1 MQRRGPRLFRAT
13 FLFVL
18 LLLFTGVVAVFG
30 AAPSETPLAQD
41 EPLAQ
46 RVIFFGSDGMR
57 PDLVERYVDE
67 GAMPTYADLIAN
79 GVRGDNGMLPPFPPN
94 TGVGWTSMATGAW
107 SSVHGVTNN
116 RFHIVGTDFG
126 RRTSAFQPGVIQAET
141 IAEAAEKAGK
151 KVAIIEW
158 PAGRNYPVEGPRVD
172 YRSFY
177 SARGVTTNFV
187 SPTDNE
193 TFIRVFFLD
202 YDVMDLQEATGW
214 TNVPESFSPALETVM
229 VVRDFGVEK
238 YNHAVYIYDST
249 DDGTTNYDH
258 ALLTPC
264 EPASERGERPACT
277 KDGDAAVADLTEGEW
292 AEIKLTIVGGRD
304 EGKTAG
310 MYVKLTRLSDDAS
323 EFRIYHTSV
332 QRVNA
337 EPEELED
344 YLAENFPTGIAADY
358 APLEAG
364 IVDEETYVEQGL
376 MWEDAYF
383 PIIEYILT
391 EYQPDTDLVLA
402 GYPVTDEFSHQ
413 FMALITPGSP
423 VYDDVDRDGVPD
435 GLVEERE
442 GYLRSAYEGAD
453 RTLALI
459 RSLMPDAAVV
469 AGADHGFAPQWKAI
483 SAGDVLF
490 NAGLQS
496 EAQTSNCRPKDKT
509 QDQAKACWAGGTAQ
523 IYINLA
529 GRDDP
534 GVVPEDQYEAVRQ
547 AIVEAFQNLTDP
559 ETGEPVIEAIFL
571 KEELNAV
578 PAGEYGTVDSLHP
591 ERSGD
596 VVVVS
601 KPPYQFDAATPG
613 MPVADAPFWGQHGYL
628 PDVVDLD
635 NNINMH
641 AAFYAA
647 GPGITQGKTISLV
660 RAIDLAPTI
669 AFLMGIPAPADATGE
684 VLTEALVQ
692 PTPTPTPVPPTPTPT
707 PTPTPPPQP
716 EPGRASLT
724 ARVYVDAWCDGR
736 FQAGVDRAL
745 SDVPVDVEF
754 ANGAVLVDE
763 TSRLGFAHFR
773 GFAPG
778 DLTVRVGPPAVYQGR
793 ALEPCPGASE
803 MLILGA
809 EDFRF
814 NFKFVQFRYRLGDR
828 IAEGPVRLT
837 LLHNN
842 DGESRLLPEDDIGGV
857 ARFASVVERV
867 RQEVAADQA
876 PHVELLVASGDN
888 FLAGPQFNAS
898 LEKGAPFY
906 DSIALDLIGYDAID
920 LGNHEFDF
928 GPDVLAEFIRGFRA
942 NPAPFLSANLDFRA
956 EPALRALVNE
966 GRLAKSV
973 IITKDGYQFGIVG
986 ATTPNITFISSPRNV
1001 IIEQDVVAAIQEEI
1015 DRLEARG
1022 VERIILISH
1031 LQKVD
1036 EDLALAPQLR
1046 GVDIMVAGG
1055 GDELLANEDDLV
1067 IPGDEEDIF
1076 GPYPMF
1082 ATDAEGK
1089 EIPVI
1094 TTSGQYRYLGR
1105 LDVTF
1110 SDGEVSEIHVEPS
1123 GPLRVVGGDFPD
1135 AVAPDPRVQAEVV
1148 DPIAAAVAELQA
1160 RVIGTTEV
1168 PLDGRRSMVRSRET
1182 NEGDLVADALL
1193 WQARALAD
1201 AFGAPMPDVAFQN
1214 GGGIRNDSIIPPGP
1228 ITELTTFDMLPFP
1241 NFVTIVQ
1248 DVTPEGFKALLENAV
1263 SRINEVGEAAGG
1275 GTGRFAQVAGFR
1287 FTYDSR
1293 LPVGERV
1300 LEAVLD
1306 DGTVMISGGAI
1317 ADTAR
1322 NVHVATIDFLARGG
1336 DQYDVGFADRTLTL
1350 LGVSYQQALRNY
1362 IVDGLGGVIS
1372 AADYPE
1378 GGVGRI
1384 TNLAVS
1390 P

>member
-1 MQRRGPRLFRAT
+1 MRGPSLKWFRAA
-13 FLFVL
+13 FF
-18 LLLFTGVVAVFG
+18 LLFLLVFSSVVAFG
-30 AAPSETPLAQD
+30 APPSATPVAQSD
-41 EPLAQ
+41 PPAQ
-46 RVIFFGSDGMR
+46 RVILFGSDGLR
-57 PDLVERYVDE
+57 PDLVERYVRE
-67 GAMPTYADLIAN
+67 GAMPTYAELIAT
-79 GVRGDNGMLPPFPPN
+79 GLRGDNGMLQGFPPN
-94 TGVGWTSMATGAW
+94 TGVGWASMATGAW
-107 SSVHGVTNN
+107 PGVHGATNN

-141 IAEAAEKAGK
+141 IAEAAENAGK

-158 PAGRNYPVEGPRVD
+158 PAGRNYPIEGPRVD

-177 SARGVTTNFV
+177 SARGVTTNYV

-193 TFIRVFFLD
+193 SFIRIFFLD
-202 YDVMDLQEATGW
+202 YDVMDLEPADGW

-249 DDGTTNYDH
+249 DDGVTNYDRV
-258 ALLTPC
+258 LLTPC
-264 EPASERGERPACT
+264 EAATERGVRPDCT
-277 KDGDAAVADLTEGEW
+277 KDGNAAVADLAEGEW

-304 EGKTAG
+304 DGKIAG

-344 YLAENFPTGIAADY
+344 YLAENFPTGIAADF

-383 PIIEYILT
+383 PIIRYILT

-413 FMALITPGSP
+413 FMALITPGTP

-435 GLVEERE
+435 GRVAVRE
-442 GYLRSAYEGAD
+442 AYLRRAYAGAD
-453 RTLALI
+453 RTLALL
-459 RSLMPDAAVV
+459 RSLMPDATVV

-523 IYINLA
+523 IYINLQ

-534 GVVPEDQYEAVRQ
+534 GVVPPEEYENVRQ
-547 AIVEAFQNLTDP
+547 AIVEAFRNLTDP
-559 ETGEPVIEAIFL
+559 ETGEPVIAAIFL
-571 KEELNAV
+571 KEELAAV
-578 PAGEYGTVDSLHP
+578 PAGVYGTVNSLHP

-601 KPPYQFDAATPG
+601 RPPYQFDAATPG

-628 PDVVDLD
+628 PDLVDLER
-635 NNINMH
+635 NVNMH

-647 GPGITQGKTISLV
+647 GPGIPRATALKV
-660 RAIDLAPTI
+660 RAIDLAPTV
-669 AFLMGIPAPADATGE
+669 AMLLGIPAPADASGH
-684 VLTEALVQ
+684 
-692 PTPTPTPVPPTPTPT
+692 PVI
-707 PTPTPPPQP
+707 P

-724 ARVYVDAWCDGR
+724 TRVYLDAACDGR
-736 FQAGVDRAL
+736 FQPGRDRAL
-745 SDVPVDVEF
+745 ADVPVDVEF
-754 ANGAVLVDE
+754 ANGAALMKR
-763 TSRLGFAHFR
+763 TSRLGFTNFS
-773 GFAPG
+773 GFTP
-778 DLTVRVGPPAVYQGR
+778 DDVIVRVSPPASYRGR
-793 ALEPCPGASE
+793 ALEPCPNSSE
-803 MLILGA
+803 MVILKGQ
-809 EDFRF
+809 DFRF
-814 NFKFVQFRYRLGDR
+814 NFKFVQFRYRLGER
-828 IAEGPVRLT
+828 LATGPVRLT

-842 DGESRLLPEDDIGGV
+842 DAESRLLPDGDIAGV
-857 ARFASVVERV
+857 ARFATLADRV
-867 RQEVAADQA
+867 RQEVEADQA
-876 PHVELLVASGDN
+876 PHTWLMVSSGDN

-906 DSIALDLIGYDAID
+906 DTIAMDLIDYDVID
-920 LGNHEFDF
+920 LGNHDFDF
-928 GPDVLAEFIRGFRA
+928 GPDMLAEFIRGFRM
-942 NPAPFLSANLDFRA
+942 NPAPYVSANLDFRN
-956 EPALRALVNE
+956 EPALRALVNQ

-986 ATTPNITFISSPRNV
+986 ATTPNLTFISSPRNV
-1001 IIEQDVVAAIQEEI
+1001 IVGQEVAAAIQEEI
-1015 DRLEARG
+1015 NRLEARG
-1022 VERIILISH
+1022 VQNIILVSH
-1031 LQKVD
+1031 LQSVE
-1036 EDLALAPQLR
+1036 EDLSLAPLLR

-1055 GDELLANEDDLV
+1055 GDELLANEDDPV
-1067 IPGDEEDIF
+1067 IPGQEEDIF
-1076 GPYPMF
+1076 GPYPLF
-1082 ATDAEGK
+1082 ATDAEGRQ
-1089 EIPVI
+1089 IPVV
-1094 TTSGQYRYLGR
+1094 TTAGQYQYLGR
-1105 LDVTF
+1105 LDVTLA
-1110 SDGEVSEIHVEPS
+1110 DGEVAEVHQPIS

-1135 AVAPDPRVQAEVV
+1135 AVPPHPVVQALVEEPV
-1148 DPIAAAVAELQA
+1148 AAAVAELAA
-1160 RVIGTTEV
+1160 RVIGVTEV

-1193 WQARALAD
+1193 WQARQLAAD
-1201 AFGAPMPDVAFQN
+1201 FGAPMPDVAFQN

-1228 ITELTTFDMLPFP
+1228 ITELDTFRMLPFP

-1248 DVTPEGFKALLENAV
+1248 DLTPEDFKALLENAV
-1263 SRINEVGEAAGG
+1263 SRIDETGAATGG

-1287 FTYDSR
+1287 FVYDSR
-1293 LPVGERV
+1293 RPVGERV

-1306 DGTVMISGGAI
+1306 DGTVMIQDGAI

-1322 NVHVATIDFLARGG
+1322 NIHVATIDFLARGG
-1336 DQYDVGFADRTLTL
+1336 DEYDVGFAGKTITL
-1350 LGVSYQQALRNY
+1350 LGVSYQRALRNY
-1362 IVDGLGGVIS
+1362 IVDALSGVIT
-1372 AADYPE
+1372 ADEYPE